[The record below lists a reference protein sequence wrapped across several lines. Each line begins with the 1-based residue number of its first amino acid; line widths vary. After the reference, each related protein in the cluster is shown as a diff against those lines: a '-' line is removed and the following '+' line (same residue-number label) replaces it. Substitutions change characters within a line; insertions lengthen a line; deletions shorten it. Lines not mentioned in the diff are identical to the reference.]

1 MWGSVRG
8 GAHCCRLTWA
18 VPGGCTFTL
27 MFCLPCSGR
36 YVDLYAKDEAKFFA
50 DFAAAF
56 SKMLELGVEFPAA
69 ATA

>member
-1 MWGSVRG
+1 MMS
-8 GAHCCRLTWA
+8 TDM
-18 VPGGCTFTL
+18 P
-27 MFCLPCSGR
+27 CLPCSCR